1 MMISIQ
7 SPNFAECTFQTRHP
21 HTQTTQNNTST
32 FQLNNNIMAPSKPLN
47 TYADADD
54 ADKGN
59 DNERSDRHHH
69 NCHGT
74 NIGFETILV
83 TRNRKQKQLH
93 RNTILPLSSPP
104 RLRSLPAANTLA
116 LDGNLSPAS
125 SKHGRVHQNHT
136 SSASASTSLE
146 LEVKGA
152 LPCPSKQPHHSTI
165 LPHSSSSP
173 SSMTSASAKG
183 SRSVVEGSTSP
194 PSNTSSNMHNHQASV
209 DKLKGTWPAL
219 PKDDYCQP
227 NEVGGG
233 SELDDDDEFIEP
245 SDFND
250 NVADDIAMHMNS
262 TTTNAPSHFICSMT
276 KKWNVIWMIAA
287 VAFALLFGTGLGLP
301 LGLVMRTKTYRQQQS
316 ETYAATPKSHSS
328 KRDSDRC
335 ASKGNKSKGEG
346 GAKSTKAKGKK
357 STSKS
362 PSSSRGA
369 MKATKVKGS
378 HNKSTKRPSKSKSP
392 TVCAPSPNPTPEPT
406 STPSPST
413 SCAYV
418 NAPSS
423 SIATKIKDLIV
434 LQDISDLIAL
444 NDETSPQGCAFKW
457 ITDGDPINPPLRP
470 GCDDAQ
476 IIQRYIDRK
485 SVV

>member
-1 MMISIQ
+1 
-7 SPNFAECTFQTRHP
+7 
-21 HTQTTQNNTST
+21 
-32 FQLNNNIMAPSKPLN
+32 
-47 TYADADD
+47 
-54 ADKGN
+54 
-59 DNERSDRHHH
+59 
-69 NCHGT
+69 
-74 NIGFETILV
+74 
-83 TRNRKQKQLH
+83 
-93 RNTILPLSSPP
+93 
-104 RLRSLPAANTLA
+104 
-116 LDGNLSPAS
+116 
-125 SKHGRVHQNHT
+125 
-136 SSASASTSLE
+136 
-146 LEVKGA
+146 
-152 LPCPSKQPHHSTI
+152 
-165 LPHSSSSP
+165 
-173 SSMTSASAKG
+173 
-183 SRSVVEGSTSP
+183 
-194 PSNTSSNMHNHQASV
+194 MHNHQASV

-233 SELDDDDEFIEP
+233 SELDDDDEFVEP

-250 NVADDIAMHMNS
+250 NVADDTAMHMNS
-262 TTTNAPSHFICSMT
+262 TTTNAPSHFISMT

-301 LGLVMRTKTYRQQQS
+301 LGLVMGTKTYRQQQS

-434 LQDISDLIAL
+434 LQDISDLNAL

-476 IIQRYIDRK
+476 IIQRYILAVLYCATNGIGWTNAKGWLSEESECEWYGVDCDSPEVVTSLDLGNNQLDGNIPRELGSLSSLGEFHMASDRVGCLYLHCDT
-485 SVV
+485 SLPYC